1 MRMTARPGFSR
12 VLASHHFFSDLR
24 ILNFLQSVG
33 SDKGGNAGAE
43 VIENRFSYIPV
54 LTLHRFRKYSA
65 VVRKRNRP
73 WPPARINL
81 TSVRDNS

>member
-1 MRMTARPGFSR
+1 LHLTIFEQPVNFE
-12 VLASHHFFSDLR
+12 FFE
-24 ILNFLQSVG
+24 QSV
-33 SDKGGNAGAE
+33 SRNKGGHAGAK

-65 VVRKRNRP
+65 RVPQRNRP